1 MHIFVVDIIEKKK
14 KKGFLTDISSVLQF
28 DFLQLK

>member
-1 MHIFVVDIIEKKK
+1 MHIFVVDITEKKQK
-14 KKGFLTDISSVLQF
+14 RFLTDISSVLQI